1 MQQAMPLGIPR
12 RPALRQLLSSLAAGL
27 AAGLGLAGVRSA
39 GAQPAPLWTASGGGV
54 NVKLMPAPDGP
65 TQVPLRESFSF
76 DAHYAQCIVE
86 DNPDAFAMDTYQMG
100 RVVIEPHR
108 FFMAMHSNQIS
119 LASVAMNAQGQRLA
133 RLVGDLGCATEA
145 GTASVTVGSRE
156 VLEPAA
162 FEIEAV
168 DGGPGG
174 GGAGDSFA
182 FKVFFDPA
190 EAPVNHAIFGPQ
202 VTFTGEL
209 VAGEVTIGAPIVRPP
224 RS

>member
-1 MQQAMPLGIPR
+1 MQPTMPVRVRR
-12 RPALRQLLSSLAAGL
+12 RPALRQLVSSLAAGL
-27 AAGLGLAGVRSA
+27 TTGLGLGVVRPA

-54 NVKLMPAPDGP
+54 NVKLMPAPDGD

-76 DAHYAQCIVE
+76 DVHYAQCIVE
-86 DNPDAFAMDTYQMG
+86 DNPDAFAMDTHEMG
-100 RVVIEPHR
+100 RVVIEPHH
-108 FFMAMHSNQIS
+108 FFMAMYSNQIS
-119 LASVAMNAQGQRLA
+119 LASVGMNAQGQRVA

-162 FEIEAV
+162 FEIAAV

-182 FKVFFDPA
+182 FTVFFDPA
-190 EAPVNHAIFGPQ
+190 ESSINHAIFGPQ
-202 VTFTGEL
+202 VTFTGDL

-224 RS
+224 QS